1 MGNRFSNPFR
11 RYIKD
16 LDTEATRFLENYG
29 CADAAEVPQAIP
41 RYDCQKNE
49 PEVIE
54 DEYLSSDGS
63 VDGAIAFSEGT
74 IEVFDWMTNG
84 MVGYPIGAPTI
95 FIDAGTMNLGRRNNT
110 LAHECYHWF
119 AHRQYFIYRMFHNAG
134 AEFAFRCDSKVR
146 ETKSDDP
153 FLKDIANMEWQAKH
167 MAPKILMPKIA
178 FLKKAKSINRY
189 NARTPSATLRI
200 SVIPELAHFLSSASV
215 VIRLKN

>member
-41 RYDCQKNE
+41 IDTIAKTRMSL
-49 PEVIE
+49 EVIE

-84 MVGYPIGAPTI
+84 MVGYPIGAP
-95 FIDAGTMNLGRRNNT
+95 L
-110 LAHECYHWF
+110 
-119 AHRQYFIYRMFHNAG
+119 
-134 AEFAFRCDSKVR
+134 
-146 ETKSDDP
+146 
-153 FLKDIANMEWQAKH
+153 FL
-167 MAPKILMPKIA
+167 
-178 FLKKAKSINRY
+178 
-189 NARTPSATLRI
+189 
-200 SVIPELAHFLSSASV
+200 
-215 VIRLKN
+215 